1 MLLGAYNMAEELTAM
16 ETIPEIFDLHGKTA
30 IVTGGGKGIG
40 KAIAHRLAEAGAA
53 VMVADI
59 DLAAASKTVQDIGG
73 KGGKAEAVKCD
84 VSVPAEARRAVET
97 TMRTF
102 GDLHILVNNAGIYP
116 GKPFLELT
124 EEIWDKTIAVNL
136 KSTAFFSQAA
146 AQAMIEAGHGGK
158 IINIGS
164 GSAYRPSGKGLAHY
178 CAAKGGVVSLTRAMA
193 KELAPYGILCNTVMV
208 STVKSFD
215 IGTSPELEKLL
226 EERGKTLPLGRWGEV
241 DDIAKIVLFMASSAS
256 DYMSAGEVSA
266 DGGIVWT
273 GKGGD

>member
-1 MLLGAYNMAEELTAM
+1 M
-16 ETIPEIFDLHGKTA
+16 ETIAEIFDLSGRTA

-40 KAIAHRLAEAGAA
+40 EAIAHRLAEAKAA
-53 VMVADI
+53 VMIADI
-59 DLAAASKTVQDIGG
+59 DLDAAIGAVQSIRE
-73 KGGKAEAVKCD
+73 KGGKAEAMKCD
-84 VSVPAEARRAVET
+84 VSVPGEARNAVKAT
-97 TMRTF
+97 VQAF
-102 GDLHILVNNAGIYP
+102 GDVHILVNNAGVYP
-116 GKPFLELT
+116 GKMFLELT
-124 EEIWDKTIAVNL
+124 EEVWDRTIDTNL

-164 GSAYRPSGKGLAHY
+164 GSSYRPSGKGLAHY
-178 CAAKGGVVSLTRAMA
+178 CAAKGGIVSLTRAMA
-193 KELAPYGILCNTVMV
+193 KELTPYGILCNTVIV

-215 IGTSPELEKLL
+215 ASGSPELARVL

-241 DDIAKIVLFMASSAS
+241 DDIAKIVLFLASSAS
-256 DYMSAGEVSA
+256 DYVTAGEISA